1 MNFINSSNT
10 EFATTVEVAM
20 AQIFVVSKKV
30 AYLRQARQALSFKM
44 FYNSFILFY
53 KYLG

>member
-20 AQIFVVSKKV
+20 AQMFVVFKKV
-30 AYLRQARQALSFKM
+30 AYLRQAGHA
-44 FYNSFILFY
+44 
-53 KYLG
+53 